1 MASPSRNNSFSDD
14 GETGQPTE
22 RSLAAALSRAAE
34 EDDTLAAT
42 DAPRDD
48 DDADPRDADPRDQDL
63 TTVDL
68 TGLPPRRV
76 AAVPRASRPRA
87 AEALGTAPSQRLS
100 LRAAPSFNSLS
111 DDSDASD
118 DRPNCGFFFAPVDPL
133 DAAACTRWG
142 DEGADG
148 RNVVTPDALSSEDPR
163 TPAAQIRIVTPA
175 ETLVCGRNHL
185 AQPALFD
192 TVLEALWGRRAADGD
207 ELGVAGCLG
216 ASTAAEYAID
226 AAPVEVSTPNLQEPD
241 LQEPATPTSLASAS
255 PPAKETGSRRRRGVS
270 GRPRPKHTD

>member
-42 DAPRDD
+42 DAPRD

-133 DAAACTRWG
+133 DAAACSSWG

-216 ASTAAEYAID
+216 APSTAAEYAID

-255 PPAKETGSRRRRGVS
+255 PPAKRLGRGDAAAYRVV
-270 GRPRPKHTD
+270 RRPKHTD